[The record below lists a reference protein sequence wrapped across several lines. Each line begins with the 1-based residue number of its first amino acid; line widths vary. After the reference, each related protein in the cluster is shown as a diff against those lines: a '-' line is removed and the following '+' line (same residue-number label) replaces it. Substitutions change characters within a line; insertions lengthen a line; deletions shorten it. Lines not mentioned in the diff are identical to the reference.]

1 MWKEYALLMA
11 VVSLITFIVYGTDK
25 KRAIQR
31 KRRVPEKLLLG
42 LSFFMGAVGGLVAM
56 QLFRHKTRHWYFY
69 FVNFVGIIWQVGLLI
84 YLINNPTFLV
94 G

>member
-1 MWKEYALLMA
+1 MLKAYAILLA
-11 VVSLITFIVYGTDK
+11 VISFITFITYGVDK

-31 KRRVPEKLLLG
+31 RWRVPEKLLLG
-42 LSFFMGAVGGLVAM
+42 LSFFMGAIGGLLGM

-69 FVNFVGIIWQVGLLI
+69 AVNIVGIVWQVGLLV
-84 YLINNPTFLV
+84 YLIHNPTFLV